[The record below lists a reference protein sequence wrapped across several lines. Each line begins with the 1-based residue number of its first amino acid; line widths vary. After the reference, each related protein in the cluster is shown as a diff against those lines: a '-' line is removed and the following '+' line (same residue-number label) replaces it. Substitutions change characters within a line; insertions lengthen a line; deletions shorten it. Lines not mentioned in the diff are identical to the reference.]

1 MFLLK
6 PISVQDRLITKLNY
20 ASPFRRGI
28 EGDNKI
34 LVLRKNETK

>member
-20 ASPFRRGI
+20 ASPLRRGI

>member
-20 ASPFRRGI
+20 DSPLRRGI